1 MKKITIQLSEESI
14 KTAIKDLKPEHYFL
28 CCYKGEVK

>member
-14 KTAIKDLKPEHYFL
+14 VAQVARSINSIIYAVR
-28 CCYKGEVK
+28 EVEVS

>member
-14 KTAIKDLKPEHYFL
+14 KAAIRPSLNELVFFARKVD
-28 CCYKGEVK
+28 VS